1 MVCRLEAKRTSI
13 MQLLLDSIKRFG
25 YDTFSSLRIRNYR
38 LYFLGQIIS
47 TSGTFMQSIAQDWL
61 VLKLTNSGTA
71 LGIVTALQYVPI
83 LFIAP
88 YGGVIADRFQKR
100 KILYL
105 TQSIAGLLALI
116 LGTLVATNVIRLW
129 MVYILAFCL
138 GLTNSIDN
146 PARQSF
152 VVELVGEDEL
162 KNAVTLYS
170 TLVNLAR
177 IIGPGIAG
185 VLITTVGLAP
195 CFIINGFSYAAVVIM
210 LYKIQANALRISPP
224 AARSKSQVREGFRYV
239 LSNPVLRTT
248 LLMIVL
254 IGTLTFEFQ
263 VSLPLI
269 ARFTFNGDARVYAS
283 LSMALGIGA
292 VVGGLMIAGQKE
304 VSPER
309 MVKNSLWFGLVIL
322 AAAFMPSL
330 LLVALTLVLVGVFSI
345 SFTSLGNSLLQLEST
360 PQMRGRVMSFWAL
373 GFLGSTTFGGP
384 IVGWIGE
391 YAGPRW
397 ALAIGGMA
405 AVAAAVLG
413 WRSLGHVP
421 AQMKIL
427 DRKIESAKA
436 VTEEERRA

>member
-1 MVCRLEAKRTSI
+1 
-13 MQLLLDSIKRFG
+13 MQLLFASIKQFSR
-25 YDTFSSLRIRNYR
+25 DTFSSLRVRNYR

-83 LFIAP
+83 LFLAP
-88 YGGVIADRFQKR
+88 YGGVIADRLQKR

-105 TQSIAGLLALI
+105 TQSIAGMLALI

-129 MVYILAFCL
+129 MVFILAFCL

-152 VVELVGEDEL
+152 VVELVGEAEL

-170 TLVNLAR
+170 TLVNLSR

-195 CFIINGFSYAAVVIM
+195 CFILNGISYAAVVIM
-210 LYKIQANALRISPP
+210 LYKIHAGEMRISPP
-224 AARSKSQVREGFRYV
+224 AARSKSQIREGFRYV
-239 LSNPVLRTT
+239 LSNPVLRST

-292 VVGGLMIAGQKE
+292 VIGGLMIAGRKE
-304 VSPER
+304 VSPDR
-309 MVKNSLWFGLVIL
+309 LVKNALWFGLVIL

-330 LLVALTLVLVGVFSI
+330 PLTALTLVFVGVFSI
-345 SFTSLGNSLLQLEST
+345 AFTSLGNSVLQLEST
-360 PQMRGRVMSFWAL
+360 PQMRGRVMSFWAI

-391 YAGPRW
+391 HAGPRW
-397 ALAIGGMA
+397 ALAIGGLA
-405 AVAAAVLG
+405 AISAAALG
-413 WRSLGHVP
+413 WRALGHVP
-421 AQMKIL
+421 EQMKIF
-427 DRKIESAKA
+427 DRKIDSAKP
-436 VTEEERRA
+436 VSEVVEEDRRA

>member
-1 MVCRLEAKRTSI
+1 

-195 CFIINGFSYAAVVIM
+195 CFILNGISYSAVVIM

-239 LSNPVLRTT
+239 LSNPILRTT

-436 VTEEERRA
+436 VTEEERRV

>member
-1 MVCRLEAKRTSI
+1 